1 MKKRFFAVVLFFV
14 ALSIFGQSKE
24 LFLDEAI
31 KNASLQIQDGLNK
44 GSTIIV
50 YQFQAHDP
58 RISDYVL
65 KELFDKLVN
74 LRKFVVL
81 DRGDALKAVET
92 ELNFQ
97 YVKSEG
103 MISDDS
109 LASITKRLGAQAI
122 VTGYLD
128 ETGNGYRF
136 RIRVIGTETTA
147 AIVSYTVSVNKND
160 RIIASLSKREP
171 NAGEKLGTGVLN
183 ILLGLGS
190 YIEGDVAGGLTL
202 TAGYAVAAGLFVVEA
217 VVLDWDSPAVG
228 IPGTVGFAVAGVTI
242 AYGFARPFIYHHA
255 KRIAEIMDTTQ
266 PKIILTSDH
275 YGNRNIGFQISYT
288 VKF

>member
-1 MKKRFFAVVLFFV
+1 MKKRVFAVVLFFV
-14 ALSIFGQSKE
+14 TLSIFGQSKE